1 MVVVVVVAPSD
12 AFDRLNHLLG
22 DKFMPTTK
30 SLIIGAH
37 PDDIEVLMGH
47 FAAANPCNHAF
58 VATRGERGRNRLDDE
73 GFCPSRA

>member
-1 MVVVVVVAPSD
+1 
-12 AFDRLNHLLG
+12 
-22 DKFMPTTK
+22 MPTTK